1 MGGDDRHLYQNRGD
15 LMNFFEQVFS
25 DIARWIN
32 EANARAGSMGMQSNE
47 YWQWVMASSGDL
59 CNKYQNH
66 ELVMMV
72 MLDLVKWLEDYH
84 KKMQ

>member
-1 MGGDDRHLYQNRGD
+1 
-15 LMNFFEQVFS
+15 MNFFEQVFA

-32 EANARAGSMGMQSNE
+32 EANARAGSMGMQSDA
-47 YWQWVMASSGDL
+47 YWQWVMVSSGDL

-66 ELVMMV
+66 DLLMMV